1 MRSEALTGGLA
12 RPCSFL
18 SALVRILSFQ
28 LTGGPCGTCPWRRRK
43 DREKRPQAQRQPPA
57 RPAPAVG
64 RWLGGGERRPGPFG
78 LFNAAPVA
86 AGDRSRRKNACCVQ
100 ISRAGHAALHAALS
114 VRRVFGRL
122 PRLHRPARSAKTAA
136 PPPAPRF
143 APAALCPGRCFALAA
158 ALPWPVLCP
167 GRCCL
172 GWHTVRRRFSIPL
185 RVCPACSSERGG
197 SVPRAAAFGAG

>member
-1 MRSEALTGGLA
+1 MRRRGAPVRSEALTGGLA
-12 RPCSFL
+12 RPCPFL

-28 LTGGPCGTCPWRRRK
+28 LTASPCVYPWRLQK
-43 DREKRPQAQRQPPA
+43 DREKRSQAQRQPPA

-64 RWLGGGERRPGPFG
+64 RLLGGGERRPGPFG
-78 LFNAAPVA
+78 LFNAAPVGRRRPLPTEKRLLCPDITCRACGLARGAFSPPGLWSVTEA
-86 AGDRSRRKNACCVQ
+86 AQASP
-100 ISRAGHAALHAALS
+100 AGQNRGPS
-114 VRRVFGRL
+114 
-122 PRLHRPARSAKTAA
+122 ART
-136 PPPAPRF
+136 
-143 APAALCPGRCFALAA
+143 ALCPGR
-158 ALPWPVLCP
+158 ALPWPLLCP